1 MHKSTLIEQKLT
13 HQIIGIAFEAQNKL
27 GNLLQEKYYQRA
39 IARLLTR
46 ERIKFN
52 QEKPVNILLDGQKI
66 GHYKVDFVIEDKVIL
81 EIKTTDIAL
90 STYHHQIL
98 SYMNQLQVRV
108 GLLANFRQPKLQI
121 KRLILPNKYLFKSA

>member
-1 MHKSTLIEQKLT
+1 MADIIEKELSYKVV
-13 HQIIGIAFEAQNKL
+13 GILMDIHRQL
-27 GNLLQEKYYQRA
+27 GNRYQEKYYQRA

>member
-1 MHKSTLIEQKLT
+1 MQKPTLIEQKLT
-13 HQIIGIAFEAQNKL
+13 HQKIGIVFEAQNKL

-66 GHYKVDFVIEDKVIL
+66 GHYKVDFVIEDRVIL

-98 SYMNQLQVRV
+98 SYMKQLQVRV

-121 KRLILPNKYLFKSA
+121 KRLLLPNKYLLKSV

>member
-1 MHKSTLIEQKLT
+1 MQKPTLIEQKLT
-13 HQIIGIAFEAQNKL
+13 HQIISIVFEAQNKL

-52 QEKPVNILLDGQKI
+52 QEKQVNILLDGEKI
-66 GHYKVDFVIEDKVIL
+66 GHYKVDFVIEDRVIL

-98 SYMNQLQVRV
+98 SYMKQLQVRV

-121 KRLILPNKYLFKSA
+121 KRLLLPNKYLLKSV